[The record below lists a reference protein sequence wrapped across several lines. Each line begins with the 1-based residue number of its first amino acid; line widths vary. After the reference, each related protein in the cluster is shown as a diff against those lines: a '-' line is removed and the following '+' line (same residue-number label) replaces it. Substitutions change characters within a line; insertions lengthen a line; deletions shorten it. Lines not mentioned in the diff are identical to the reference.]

1 MEYVTVQSVLF
12 IKPHCVP
19 IMAEL
24 LQKDILEDE
33 ELGMDQENRLD
44 VEQMIELLEKHDFK
58 KLKEELES
66 VHPVDIVDALEELDK
81 KQRILIFRL
90 LAKEEAAEVF
100 TDMNSD
106 MREDLINALTDSELE
121 EVMEEMYVDDTVD
134 VLEEMPANVV
144 DRLLMAT
151 DEETRK
157 KINALLQ
164 YPEDSAGS
172 IMNIEYISLRK
183 EMTVADAILKIRQV
197 GINKETIYTCYVTE
211 KRRLIGMVDVKDLL
225 TAGES
230 RLIEEIM
237 DENVLYAR
245 TLDDQE
251 HVANMINKYG
261 LVAIPVIDH
270 EDCLV
275 GIVTVDDAMLVLQ
288 DETTEDI
295 IQDVFAKLWTQ
306 PEVWL
311 ENKDIGQYIY
321 AMTKNTTFNFIKRK
335 RLEQSYQEQ
344 LSQKYLIED
353 LLKSEDTLDPI
364 YYKEAL
370 LIIRLILDRLPERR
384 RKVFE
389 MSRINNMSNME
400 IAQALNISVRTVE
413 HQIYLTLLEI
423 KKTIFI
429 AFFLCFF

>member
-1 MEYVTVQSVLF
+1 MKTKAIRYFQ
-12 IKPHCVP
+12 
-19 IMAEL
+19 
-24 LQKDILEDE
+24 
-33 ELGMDQENRLD
+33 
-44 VEQMIELLEKHDFK
+44 
-58 KLKEELES
+58 
-66 VHPVDIVDALEELDK
+66 
-81 KQRILIFRL
+81 
-90 LAKEEAAEVF
+90 
-100 TDMNSD
+100 TD
-106 MREDLINALTDSELE
+106 
-121 EVMEEMYVDDTVD
+121 
-134 VLEEMPANVV
+134 
-144 DRLLMAT
+144 
-151 DEETRK
+151 
-157 KINALLQ
+157 
-164 YPEDSAGS
+164 
-172 IMNIEYISLRK
+172 
-183 EMTVADAILKIRQV
+183 
-197 GINKETIYTCYVTE
+197 
-211 KRRLIGMVDVKDLL
+211 
-225 TAGES
+225 
-230 RLIEEIM
+230 
-237 DENVLYAR
+237 R
-245 TLDDQE
+245 TLTRI
-251 HVANMINKYG
+251 VSPPLYFAINLLKSE
-261 LVAIPVIDH
+261 
-270 EDCLV
+270 ED
-275 GIVTVDDAMLVLQ
+275 A
-288 DETTEDI
+288 EDI

>member
-1 MEYVTVQSVLF
+1 MNGVQTRF
-12 IKPHCVP
+12 KC
-19 IMAEL
+19 
-24 LQKDILEDE
+24 K
-33 ELGMDQENRLD
+33 LD
-44 VEQMIELLEKHDFK
+44 VKRCKRFVFPPSSLLPR
-58 KLKEELES
+58 S
-66 VHPVDIVDALEELDK
+66 
-81 KQRILIFRL
+81 
-90 LAKEEAAEVF
+90 
-100 TDMNSD
+100 
-106 MREDLINALTDSELE
+106 NALKTKAIRYFQTD
-121 EVMEEMYVDDTVD
+121 
-134 VLEEMPANVV
+134 
-144 DRLLMAT
+144 
-151 DEETRK
+151 
-157 KINALLQ
+157 
-164 YPEDSAGS
+164 
-172 IMNIEYISLRK
+172 
-183 EMTVADAILKIRQV
+183 
-197 GINKETIYTCYVTE
+197 
-211 KRRLIGMVDVKDLL
+211 
-225 TAGES
+225 
-230 RLIEEIM
+230 
-237 DENVLYAR
+237 R
-245 TLDDQE
+245 TLTRI
-251 HVANMINKYG
+251 VSPPLYFAINLLKSE
-261 LVAIPVIDH
+261 
-270 EDCLV
+270 ED
-275 GIVTVDDAMLVLQ
+275 A
-288 DETTEDI
+288 EDI

>member
-1 MEYVTVQSVLF
+1 MSQNQD
-12 IKPHCVP
+12 P
-19 IMAEL
+19 IHLARQFEIIFTTHYSAV
-24 LQKDILEDE
+24 KYFEED
-33 ELGMDQENRLD
+33 
-44 VEQMIELLEKHDFK
+44 
-58 KLKEELES
+58 
-66 VHPVDIVDALEELDK
+66 A
-81 KQRILIFRL
+81 
-90 LAKEEAAEVF
+90 
-100 TDMNSD
+100 
-106 MREDLINALTDSELE
+106 
-121 EVMEEMYVDDTVD
+121 
-134 VLEEMPANVV
+134 
-144 DRLLMAT
+144 
-151 DEETRK
+151 
-157 KINALLQ
+157 
-164 YPEDSAGS
+164 
-172 IMNIEYISLRK
+172 
-183 EMTVADAILKIRQV
+183 
-197 GINKETIYTCYVTE
+197 
-211 KRRLIGMVDVKDLL
+211 
-225 TAGES
+225 
-230 RLIEEIM
+230 
-237 DENVLYAR
+237 
-245 TLDDQE
+245 
-251 HVANMINKYG
+251 
-261 LVAIPVIDH
+261 
-270 EDCLV
+270 
-275 GIVTVDDAMLVLQ
+275 
-288 DETTEDI
+288 EDI